1 MSRSVLAII
10 GAFLA
15 LDLLL
20 VLLLVR
26 RRATRSAR
34 PKRDVFRALR
44 EVGVDAAQP
53 TEVSYYLYFPTLRA
67 AESASAQVA
76 ALRIDAPKLAV
87 RIERAAMGTAWL
99 CLVTTHA
106 IPSERAIHA
115 ACTELGEVAAE
126 YGGELDGWEVA
137 VTW

>member
-1 MSRSVLAII
+1 MSRPVLAII
-10 GAFLA
+10 GAVLA
-15 LDLLL
+15 LDMLL

-34 PKRDVFRALR
+34 PERDVFRALR

-53 TEVSYYLYFPTLRA
+53 TEVCYYLCFPTLRA
-67 AESASAQVA
+67 AERAGAEVA
-76 ALRIDAPKLAV
+76 ALRINAPKLAV
-87 RIERAAMGTAWL
+87 RIERAAMGTSWL
-99 CLVTTHA
+99 CLVTTHGV
-106 IPSERAIHA
+106 PSERSIHA